1 MLAPLGIDTFVCN
14 ALSLDSQVTRNSL
27 LGNSIKNRRCFC
39 RRRHCCIPC
48 RTSGLIIMRQVHD
61 HIPRHSRSVL
71 QGIFSILDQVL
82 LADAAAIL
90 QRPVSYRVPVR
101 AIEMDPAISTLPGY
115 CNGSTAWLLQQL
127 NSKKTCSSHMT
138 WLSTSIRL
146 GRAAYS
152 YTPFSPCA
160 QCPCGHVARR
170 QQWPPALSTGCAPHD
185 RWRHG
190 W

>member
-1 MLAPLGIDTFVCN
+1 MCN

-61 HIPRHSRSVL
+61 HILGTRHSRSVL

-90 QRPVSYRVPVR
+90 QRPVSYRVR
-101 AIEMDPAISTLPGY
+101 AIETDPAISTLPG
-115 CNGSTAWLLQQL
+115 CCDGSTAWLLQQL
-127 NSKKTCSSHMT
+127 NSKKNLQLSYDMALDFNQTGQGSVQPYTILPMRPMPMRPCRQAPAAAPSS
-138 WLSTSIRL
+138 IYRL
-146 GRAAYS
+146 
-152 YTPFSPCA
+152 CA
-160 QCPCGHVARR
+160 
-170 QQWPPALSTGCAPHD
+170 T
-185 RWRHG
+185 
-190 W
+190 